1 MDFAITALNFHDI
14 HNSNPQAAQGLLGQ
28 IATSLKPGGTFLV
41 IDHEG
46 TPGADN
52 ASLHRIAFDEAVS
65 AIVNSGQFALV
76 GASDALD
83 NTADDHTVGPFD
95 PSLGRNTDRIVLKF
109 VKI

>member
-1 MDFAITALNFHDI
+1 M
-14 HNSNPQAAQGLLGQ
+14 
-28 IATSLKPGGTFLV
+28 

-83 NTADDHTVGPFD
+83 NTTDDHTVGPFD
-95 PSLGRNTDRIVLKF
+95 PSLGRNTDRIILKF